1 MWEWILLLLVLIFF
15 GGGALGWFPK
25 FGAYL
30 KPEIEFRTELG
41 GGIYFGNIGPL
52 MGGGTV
58 GQQSVNQVAQSN
70 GITPIPNYP
79 STGGPEIFTVRYSPE
94 PVMGPE
100 ESLEHY
106 LSRI

>member
-1 MWEWILLLLVLIFF
+1 MWEWIILLLVLLFF

-30 KPEIEFRTELG
+30 KPEIAFKTELG
-41 GGIYFGNIGPL
+41 GGIYFGEIGPL
-52 MGGGTV
+52 MGGGAE
-58 GQQSVNQVAQSN
+58 QQGVNKVAQSN
-70 GITPIPNYP
+70 GIPSIPNYP
-79 STGGPEIFTVRYSPE
+79 STGQPEIWTVSYSPE